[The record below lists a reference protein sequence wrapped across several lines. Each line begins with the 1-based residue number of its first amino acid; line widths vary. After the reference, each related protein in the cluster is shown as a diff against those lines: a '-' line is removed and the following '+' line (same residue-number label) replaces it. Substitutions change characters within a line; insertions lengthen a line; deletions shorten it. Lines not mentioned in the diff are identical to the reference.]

1 MTLFGPKSLYDALLV
16 DQNATLDEIK
26 LAFKK
31 RALQVHPDKGGS
43 KEAFH
48 LVYQALETLA
58 DPEARKKYDHSLYI
72 RESGNMPRQ
81 RPGDVLGKKTAT
93 WKHCHPT
100 AKEAQSKRRAPNPKG
115 KSRRPRGN
123 TGSEP
128 SPQAPQSKQTKLLIK
143 IRDLLKQ
150 LPRDVR
156 NDAISNDFSQKQRL
170 ILEKWMVDSSSQAHS
185 ATEAAPLTL
194 AGQESSASSVQET
207 TEDRIYRRDVANGG
221 GCNVVAVLVYG
232 KVGRVCAAT
241 EMPAAK
247 RPAMA
252 KLRDKKNDAKKRVRS
267 GCGSL
272 HKCYAAKCPSYA
284 ARICFDNVELF
295 TRYSDLQTALEHLVI
310 LTSVKQKVQD
320 GTGLPANFEERLQTA
335 LMSSAQEHG
344 KQIEDLKVRF
354 AVHQRAG
361 IFIGHHSMLKSPCVR
376 NVEALRKLRD
386 LLDPFRA
393 YAKKHLQGAKIFW
406 QYSPAHVEHA
416 WERFQQAV
424 ADAWKVAGADSTLV
438 MKTVRAGHAAT
449 ANSRTKALQSWE
461 RQHMAKEDKNKHRP
475 RSLRDRNTKYLEC
488 RERLRMARQDKNE
501 HRPRG
506 LREKSSAS
514 CLELWE
520 REQMAMQDRSRH
532 CPRRLRSSF
541 QKSFADNILSRK
553 LLALKTLLARW
564 ERVLKR
570 QACFEDKEYRKALRL
585 RQLQQ
590 RKDKEKQRRLEAL
603 NQKRIREEERLRR
616 EVVRKRMK
624 SSDFMDD
631 IPWV

>member
-16 DQNATLDEIK
+16 DQNATPDEIK

-58 DPEARKKYDHSLYI
+58 DPEARKKYDHSLSI
-72 RESGNMPRQ
+72 RKSGDLQ
-81 RPGDVLGKKTAT
+81 QQQPGNKTSVR
-93 WKHCHPT
+93 KHWHPT
-100 AKEAQSKRRAPNPKG
+100 AKEMQSKKRTPNPKC
-115 KSRRPRGN
+115 KSRPRGN

-150 LPRDVR
+150 LPRVAR
-156 NDAISNDFSQKQRL
+156 NEAISNKFSQKQRL
-170 ILEKWMVDSSSQAHS
+170 ILEKWMVDSSSQARS

-194 AGQESSASSVQET
+194 AGQETSASSAQKA
-207 TEDRIYRRDVANGG
+207 TEEKGDVANGG
-221 GCNVVAVLVYG
+221 SCNGEGCKVVAVLAC
-232 KVGRVCAAT
+232 KVGRACTAT
-241 EMPAAK
+241 EMPAPK

-252 KLRDKKNDAKKRVRS
+252 KLRDKKKDTKKRVRS

-272 HKCYAAKCPSYA
+272 HTCYAAKCPSYA
-284 ARICFDNVELF
+284 ARISFDNVELF

-320 GTGLPANFEERLQTA
+320 GTGISVNFEERLQMA

-376 NVEALRKLRD
+376 NVETLRKLRV

-416 WERFQQAV
+416 WERFQQAI
-424 ADAWKVAGADSTLV
+424 ADAWKIAGVDSTPV

-449 ANSRTKALQSWE
+449 TNSRTKALQSWE

-475 RSLRDRNTKYLEC
+475 RSLQDRNTKYLEC
-488 RERLRMARQDKNE
+488 RERLRMARHDKNE

-514 CLELWE
+514 GLELWE

-541 QKSFADNILSRK
+541 QKSFVGNVLSRK

-590 RKDKEKQRRLEAL
+590 RKEYEKQRRLEVL

-624 SSDFMDD
+624 SSDFMDH
-631 IPWV
+631 IPWL